1 MGRQAYLIRLALGR
15 GAFLPPELDEN
26 GNFILGPH
34 AHDLDNKDHY
44 VQKWDYR
51 GHPKNKESEMLAREF
66 RRAKNE
72 ALETMGVV
80 KRKHEESKTAWQRR
94 SDKEKRQL
102 VIREDEAGAVLSLL
116 SAAALPLT
124 TWWVS
129 SLRNRIQV
137 RLGCE
142 NWDYIS

>member
-1 MGRQAYLIRLALGR
+1 MGRQAYLTRLALGR

-44 VQKWDYR
+44 VQTWDNR
-51 GHPKNKESEMLAREF
+51 GHPQNKESEVLAREF

-102 VIREDEAGAVLSLL
+102 VIRENEAGAVLSIL
-116 SAAALPLT
+116 STAALPLT

-129 SLRNRIQV
+129 SLRNRVQV
-137 RLGCE
+137 SLKRG
-142 NWDYIS
+142 NWNYTS